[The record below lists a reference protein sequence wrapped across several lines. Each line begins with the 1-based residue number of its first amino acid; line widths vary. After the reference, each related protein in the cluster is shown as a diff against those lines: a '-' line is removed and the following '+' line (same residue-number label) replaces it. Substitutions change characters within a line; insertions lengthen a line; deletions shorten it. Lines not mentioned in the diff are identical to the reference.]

1 MDKLDRT
8 ETERLNRFL
17 RSIYRDIRMAKLD
30 KAKEKIEQLGVS
42 IDAMIEQREHQDADS
57 SHK

>member
-1 MDKLDRT
+1 MEKLDRT

-42 IDAMIEQREHQDADS
+42 IDAMIEQREEQADDQGQS
-57 SHK
+57 